1 MVMLYLPDT
10 NACSYFMRGH
20 DVLVPQWL
28 AAAPAIRLSVIVVA
42 ELEYGAAK
50 AQSPKQHGRLQGLTA
65 TLPHEPFQ
73 LADAA
78 EFGRLRALLE
88 QQGEMIGPLDLLIAA
103 QALRLGATVITHN
116 IREFRRVPH
125 LKVEDW
131 QTR

>member
-1 MVMLYLPDT
+1 MLYLPDT

-20 DVLVPQWL
+20 DEIVLRWL
-28 AAAPAIRLSVIVVA
+28 AVAPEIRLSVIVVA

-50 AQSPKQHGRLQGLTA
+50 AQSPRQRGRLQELTA

-78 EFGRLRALLE
+78 EFGRLHASLE
-88 QQGEMIGPLDLLIAA
+88 RQGEMIGPLDLLIAA
-103 QALRLGATVITHN
+103 QALRLGATVVTHN
-116 IREFRRVPH
+116 VREFRRVTR

>member
-1 MVMLYLPDT
+1 MLYLPDT

-50 AQSPKQHGRLQGLTA
+50 AKSPKQHGRLQGLTA

-103 QALRLGATVITHN
+103 QALRLGATVVTHN
-116 IREFRRVPH
+116 VREFRRVPR